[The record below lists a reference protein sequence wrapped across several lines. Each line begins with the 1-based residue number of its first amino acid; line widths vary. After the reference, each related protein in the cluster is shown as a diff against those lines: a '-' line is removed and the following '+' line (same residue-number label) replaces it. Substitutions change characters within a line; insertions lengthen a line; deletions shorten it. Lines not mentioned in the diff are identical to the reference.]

1 MCTFGKLVALQLQ
14 LCSLQHAA
22 CCITVLLLA
31 ACNNGVCCQDPQSS
45 ILPSTGRI
53 LSDLWAPVASQP
65 AAICSVY
72 CHMLYMQPL
81 CSQMQPTGSQM
92 HPRGCPISARM
103 LPCGQPNNT
112 ICNVSC
118 NMLHMPPLCSQMQP
132 TGSQIHPPGAK
143 YQPLGSPVA
152 NQPVA
157 TQTPNSTRNAVML
170 QCSYGRKIMGA
181 GGRGVSL

>member
-1 MCTFGKLVALQLQ
+1 MQL
-14 LCSLQHAA
+14 A
-22 CCITVLLLA
+22 VWLLA
-31 ACNNGVCCQDPQSS
+31 VCSNVVCCWDPQCPT
-45 ILPSTGRI
+45 LPSNGCI
-53 LSDLWAPVASQP
+53 LSDLWAPCGQP
-65 AAICSVY
+65 ASS
-72 CHMLYMQPL
+72 HMQRTLPYAVHL

-92 HPRGCPISARM
+92 YPCRCPISARM
-103 LPCGQPNNT
+103 LPCGQPNST
-112 ICNVSC
+112 ICNVCC
-118 NMLHMPPLCSQMQP
+118 NMLHMPPFCSQMQP

-152 NQPVA
+152 NQPAA